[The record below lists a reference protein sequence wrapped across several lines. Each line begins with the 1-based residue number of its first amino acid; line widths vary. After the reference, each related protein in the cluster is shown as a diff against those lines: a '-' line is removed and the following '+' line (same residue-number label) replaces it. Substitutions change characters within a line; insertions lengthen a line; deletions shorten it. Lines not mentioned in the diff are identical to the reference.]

1 MNPQRPENRQDN
13 DEEWAMPWT
22 IERKIDENIGLLQE
36 MKLIVRR
43 YPNNS
48 RMQSALSKI
57 EKMQTELEN
66 EIAKMEQ
73 VNERDREGRSEV
85 IDKGVYMF

>member
-73 VNERDREGRSEV
+73 VNERDREGRSQV